1 MTIGPLMI
9 DVEGLTLQDEEIK
22 RIMHPMV
29 GGLILFTRNYKDTV
43 QLKTLTDAI
52 RKIRG
57 HDFLIAVDHEGGR
70 VQRFRE
76 GFTTIPAMRKLG
88 EVWDKDPKRANHLA
102 FLIGQ
107 IIATELR
114 VFDIDFSFT
123 PVLDIDYN
131 ESTVIRDRAFHND
144 IEAIKVL
151 ASSILEGLKEGGMR
165 GVGKHFPGHGYI
177 KADSHLSVSE
187 DERTFDEIA
196 SKDMSIFI
204 SLIKHGLNAVMPSH
218 VIYSAVDKHPAGF
231 SSFWLKDQLREKF
244 HFKGAIFSDDMSMKG
259 AILGGEMKDRILKA
273 LEAGCDMVLLCNS
286 PQLVDEVL
294 LHLDW
299 KMSSENISRLL
310 SMKGTKEPAEALKMI
325 QEKGFKEMTS
335 QIMAM

>member
-9 DVEGLTLQDEEIK
+9 DVEGLALQDEEIK

-144 IEAIKVL
+144 IEAIKAL

-218 VIYSAVDKHPAGF
+218 VLYSAVDKHPAGF

-259 AILGGEMKDRILKA
+259 AILGGQMKDRILKA

>member
-9 DVEGLTLQDEEIK
+9 DVEGLALQDEEIK

-187 DERTFDEIA
+187 DERIFDEIA

-218 VIYSAVDKHPAGF
+218 VLYSAVDKHPAGF

-325 QEKGFKEMTS
+325 QEKCFKEMTS

>member
-9 DVEGLTLQDEEIK
+9 DLEGLALQDEEIK

-144 IEAIKVL
+144 IEAIKAL

-218 VIYSAVDKHPAGF
+218 VLYSAVDKHPAGF

>member
-9 DVEGLTLQDEEIK
+9 DVEGLALQDEEIK

-29 GGLILFTRNYKDTV
+29 GGLILFSRNYKDTV
-43 QLKTLTDAI
+43 QLKTLTDTI

-218 VIYSAVDKHPAGF
+218 VLYSAVDKHPAGF

>member
-9 DVEGLTLQDEEIK
+9 DVEGLTLKDEDIK

-76 GFTTIPAMRKLG
+76 GFTIIPAMRKLG

-123 PVLDIDYN
+123 PVLDIDYS
-131 ESTVIRDRAFHND
+131 ESTVI
-144 IEAIKVL
+144 
-151 ASSILEGLKEGGMR
+151 
-165 GVGKHFPGHGYI
+165 
-177 KADSHLSVSE
+177 
-187 DERTFDEIA
+187 
-196 SKDMSIFI
+196 
-204 SLIKHGLNAVMPSH
+204 
-218 VIYSAVDKHPAGF
+218 
-231 SSFWLKDQLREKF
+231 
-244 HFKGAIFSDDMSMKG
+244 
-259 AILGGEMKDRILKA
+259 
-273 LEAGCDMVLLCNS
+273 
-286 PQLVDEVL
+286 
-294 LHLDW
+294 
-299 KMSSENISRLL
+299 
-310 SMKGTKEPAEALKMI
+310 
-325 QEKGFKEMTS
+325 
-335 QIMAM
+335 

>member
-9 DVEGLTLQDEEIK
+9 DVEGLALQDEEVK

-43 QLKTLTDAI
+43 QLKTLTDTI

>member
-1 MTIGPLMI
+1 MGPLMI
-9 DVEGLTLQDEEIK
+9 DVEGLTLTDEDVT
-22 RIMHPMV
+22 RITHPMV
-29 GGLILFTRNYKDTV
+29 GGIILFARNYKDAA

-70 VQRFRE
+70 VQRFKE
-76 GFTTIPAMRKLG
+76 GFTTIPPMRKLG
-88 EVWDKDPKRANHLA
+88 EIWDKDSNKANHLA

-107 IIATELR
+107 TIATELR

-123 PVLDIDYN
+123 PVLDIDYS
-131 ESTVIRDRAFHND
+131 ESTVIRDRAFHGN
-144 IEAIKVL
+144 IETIKAL
-151 ASSILEGLKEGGMR
+151 ASSLLEGLKEGGMH

-177 KADSHLSVSE
+177 KTDSHLSISE
-187 DERTFDEIA
+187 DKRALDEIE

-204 SLIKHGLNAVMPSH
+204 SLIKQGLNAVMPSH
-218 VIYSAVDKHPAGF
+218 VLYSAVDEHPAGF
-231 SSFWLKDQLREKF
+231 SRFWLKSQLREKY
-244 HFKGAIFSDDMSMKG
+244 HFQGAIFSDDMSMKG
-259 AILGGEMKDRILKA
+259 AILGGEMKDRLLKA
-273 LEAGCDMVLLCNS
+273 LDAGCDMVLLCNS

-294 LHLDW
+294 SQLHW
-299 KMSSENISRLL
+299 KMSSESAERLL
-310 SMKGTKEPAEALKMI
+310 SMKGSKEPHIALKAT

>member
-9 DVEGLTLQDEEIK
+9 DVEGLALQDEETK

-144 IEAIKVL
+144 IEAIKAL

-218 VIYSAVDKHPAGF
+218 VLYSAVDKHPAGF

>member
-1 MTIGPLMI
+1 
-9 DVEGLTLQDEEIK
+9 
-22 RIMHPMV
+22 MHPMV

-57 HDFLIAVDHEGGR
+57 HDFLSAVDHEGGR

-144 IEAIKVL
+144 IEAIKAL

-218 VIYSAVDKHPAGF
+218 VLYSAVDKHPAGF

>member
-9 DVEGLTLQDEEIK
+9 DVEGLALQDEEIK

-43 QLKTLTDAI
+43 QLKTLTDTI

-144 IEAIKVL
+144 IEAIKAL

-218 VIYSAVDKHPAGF
+218 VLYSAVDKHPAGF

>member
-144 IEAIKVL
+144 IEAIKAL

-177 KADSHLSVSE
+177 KADSHLSISE

>member
-1 MTIGPLMI
+1 MMMGPLMI
-9 DVEGLTLQDEEIK
+9 DVEGLTLTDEDVT
-22 RIMHPMV
+22 RITHPMV
-29 GGLILFTRNYKDTV
+29 GGIILFARNYKDAA

-70 VQRFRE
+70 VQRFKE
-76 GFTTIPAMRKLG
+76 GFTTIPPMRKLG
-88 EVWDKDPKRANHLA
+88 EIWDKDSNKANHLA

-107 IIATELR
+107 TIATELR

-123 PVLDIDYN
+123 PVLDIDYS
-131 ESTVIRDRAFHND
+131 ESTVIRDRAFHGN
-144 IEAIKVL
+144 IETIKAL
-151 ASSILEGLKEGGMR
+151 ASSLLEGLKEGGMH

-177 KADSHLSVSE
+177 KTDSHLSISE
-187 DERTFDEIA
+187 DKRALDEIE

-204 SLIKHGLNAVMPSH
+204 SLIKQGLNAVMPSH
-218 VIYSAVDKHPAGF
+218 VLYSAVDEHPAGF
-231 SSFWLKDQLREKF
+231 SRFWLKSQLREKY
-244 HFKGAIFSDDMSMKG
+244 HFQGAIFSDDMGMKG
-259 AILGGEMKDRILKA
+259 AILGGEMKNRLLKA
-273 LEAGCDMVLLCNS
+273 LDAGCDMVLLCNS

-294 LHLDW
+294 SQLHW
-299 KMSSENISRLL
+299 KMSSESAERLL
-310 SMKGTKEPAEALKMI
+310 SMKGSKEPHIALKAT

>member
-9 DVEGLTLQDEEIK
+9 DVEGLALQDEEVK

-151 ASSILEGLKEGGMR
+151 ASSILGGLKEGGMR

>member
-1 MTIGPLMI
+1 
-9 DVEGLTLQDEEIK
+9 
-22 RIMHPMV
+22 MHPMV

-144 IEAIKVL
+144 IEAIKAL

-218 VIYSAVDKHPAGF
+218 VLYSAVDKHPAGF

>member
-9 DVEGLTLQDEEIK
+9 DVEGLALQDEEIK

-144 IEAIKVL
+144 IEAIKAL

-218 VIYSAVDKHPAGF
+218 VLYSAVDKHPAGF

-310 SMKGTKEPAEALKMI
+310 SMKGTKEPADALKMI

>member
-9 DVEGLTLQDEEIK
+9 DVEGLILKDDDIK

-76 GFTTIPAMRKLG
+76 GFTIIPAMRKLG

-123 PVLDIDYN
+123 PVLDIDYS
-131 ESTVIRDRAFHND
+131 ESSVIRDRAFHVD
-144 IEAIKVL
+144 IEAIKAL
-151 ASSILEGLKEGGMR
+151 ASNLLEGLKEGGMH

-177 KADSHLSVSE
+177 KADSHLSISE

-218 VIYSAVDKHPAGF
+218 VLYSEADKHPAGF

-299 KMSSENISRLL
+299 KMSSESIIRLL
-310 SMKGTKEPAEALKMI
+310 SMKGAKEPTEALKI
-325 QEKGFKEMTS
+325 SQEKGFKDMTS
-335 QIMAM
+335 QIMTI

>member
-9 DVEGLTLQDEEIK
+9 DVEGLALQDEETK

-144 IEAIKVL
+144 IEAIKAL

-218 VIYSAVDKHPAGF
+218 VLYSAVDKHPAGF

-310 SMKGTKEPAEALKMI
+310 SMKGTKEPADALKMI